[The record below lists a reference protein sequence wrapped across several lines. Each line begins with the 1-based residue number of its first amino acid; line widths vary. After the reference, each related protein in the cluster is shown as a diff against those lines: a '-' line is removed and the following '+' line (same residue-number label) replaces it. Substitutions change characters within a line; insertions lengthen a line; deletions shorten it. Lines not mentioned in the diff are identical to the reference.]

1 MRRQDAADEPDAG
14 EAAASTNEMTGG
26 FEIASLQVNFN
37 DLPMDVAERSMRLF
51 AEQVIPQVRAANA

>member
-1 MRRQDAADEPDAG
+1 
-14 EAAASTNEMTGG
+14 MTGG

-51 AEQVIPQVRAANA
+51 AEKVLPKIKV